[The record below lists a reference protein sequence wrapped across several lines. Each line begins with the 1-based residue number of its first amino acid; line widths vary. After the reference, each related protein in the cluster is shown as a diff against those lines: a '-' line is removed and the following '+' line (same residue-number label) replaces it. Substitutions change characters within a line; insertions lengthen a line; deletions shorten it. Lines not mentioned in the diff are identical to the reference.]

1 MYMQISRKSYWV
13 YSCVWMYISC
23 VKEWE
28 RKRKDGKNVQSR
40 TFNYFLHLRS
50 LVRQNKFLIVSIASN
65 SGMSH
70 GMIDR
75 NSDVKSRGVSLV
87 FEFSNGTQWTLSP
100 FVLFFLFGNRRC
112 VAVRRKRKG
121 VAVPRKKK
129 ERIILINIR
138 LRSSWFHKNSIIWWV
153 HISFQLD

>member
-1 MYMQISRKSYWV
+1 MV
-13 YSCVWMYISC
+13 YVHADLKEKLLSVSMRVNVYILREG
-23 VKEWE
+23 VREKE
-28 RKRKDGKNVQSR
+28 RKDGKNVQFR

-87 FEFSNGTQWTLSP
+87 FEFTGT
-100 FVLFFLFGNRRC
+100 R
-112 VAVRRKRKG
+112 
-121 VAVPRKKK
+121 
-129 ERIILINIR
+129 
-138 LRSSWFHKNSIIWWV
+138 
-153 HISFQLD
+153 